1 VPGAGTS
8 TAVPREGGRVSPPD
22 AAHLEAGVA
31 EDSRA
36 AELWAAAAEGNGD
49 ADDLARLASYVG
61 EEGLIAGA
69 IASRR
74 RAALRALAFTD
85 LTALPFLADVASL
98 PSDAD
103 ATDALES
110 VVTLLDAE
118 RRATD
123 PEDALELRSGTSALI
138 VLAKDK
144 TKSPGRRTLAVNALR
159 RLADRGLV
167 PAADVPAD
175 LDSH

>member
-1 VPGAGTS
+1 V
-8 TAVPREGGRVSPPD
+8 E
-22 AAHLEAGVA
+22 
-31 EDSRA
+31 
-36 AELWAAAAEGNGD
+36 GD
-49 ADDLARLASYVG
+49 ADDLARLARYVG

-69 IASRR
+69 TASRR

-85 LTALPFLADVASL
+85 LTALPFLADAAAL

-103 ATDALES
+103 ATDALDS
-110 VVTLLDAE
+110 ILTLLDAP

-123 PEDALELRSGTSALI
+123 PEDALELRSGTSALLA
-138 VLAKDK
+138 LAKDK
-144 TKSPGRRTLAVNALR
+144 TKSPARRALAVNALR
-159 RLADRGLV
+159 LLADRGLV